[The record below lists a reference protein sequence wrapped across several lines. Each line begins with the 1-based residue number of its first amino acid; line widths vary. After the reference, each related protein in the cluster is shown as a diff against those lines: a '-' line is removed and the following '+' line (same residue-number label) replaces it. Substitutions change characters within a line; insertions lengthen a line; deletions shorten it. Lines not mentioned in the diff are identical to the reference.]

1 MSFTSYI
8 SCGLSASMG
17 SDDDSESSSHFSIM
31 DFFQDFPLCCQ
42 DTEAVEAIF
51 RTPTLAEDSDREGI
65 TRANKIMDKPWRPPL
80 YRDTSLLVA
89 PFDAEEENQS
99 SSSSPK
105 TIAPFIG
112 VVSCDDSIPSRSVVK
127 KDEDISLP
135 PDFVPPKTP
144 LSRLRSFEVEVISR
158 PDDTSK
164 DKGDLSLSSAK
175 SQSSETSTTSM
186 RLEPKDVVC
195 GRGAPTSIHPG
206 NLAFKKIIKKHEM
219 TYLCSTRSEKPK
231 IAMKLL
237 AQFRAQGVRF
247 VKRERNEEDRFVW
260 VEIGEQRS
268 YEKICQSLR
277 EGAPKL
283 RRQMMATEA
292 KKTKST
298 KAVEKK
304 KVHLPSNHYHQSR
317 QQRQDYET
325 GYFDE
330 TNRIIY
336 NTNPTDTFSSSG
348 TVKTRNEQS
357 DYDPIGE
364 QNHRNIEW
372 LYCQE
377 PPEHKS
383 HVYDHRR
390 HWGVPYY
397 VHLPPQLGGERL
409 FRDRIQS

>member
-1 MSFTSYI
+1 MSFSSYI
-8 SCGLSASMG
+8 SCGLSASMA

-31 DFFQDFPLCCQ
+31 DFFQDFPLCCK

-51 RTPTLAEDSDREGI
+51 RSPTLAEDSNREGI

-105 TIAPFIG
+105 TIAPSIG

-127 KDEDISLP
+127 NDEDICLP

-144 LSRLRSFEVEVISR
+144 LSRPRSFEVEVLSR
-158 PDDTSK
+158 PDDPSK

-175 SQSSETSTTSM
+175 SQSSDSSTKSM
-186 RLEPKDVVC
+186 RLEHKDVVC

-283 RRQMMATEA
+283 RRQMMSTEA
-292 KKTKST
+292 KKAKNT
-298 KAVEKK
+298 KAVERKE
-304 KVHLPSNHYHQSR
+304 VHQPSNHYHQSR
-317 QQRQDYET
+317 QQRQDYDT

-330 TNRIIY
+330 TNRVIY
-336 NTNPTDTFSSSG
+336 STNPTDTFSSSG
-348 TVKTRNEQS
+348 TVKTSNEQS

-364 QNHRNIEW
+364 QDHRNIEW

-377 PPEHKS
+377 SPEHKS
-383 HVYDHRR
+383 HIYDHRR

-397 VHLPPQLGGERL
+397 VHLPPHLGGERL